1 MKVIVDSDRCEL
13 HGECMMAA
21 PEVFTIED
29 DKGSVTVLNPQPHEN
44 LRAAV
49 EEAAMMCPVAAIR
62 IED

>member
-1 MKVIVDSDRCEL
+1 MKVIVDSGRCEL

-21 PEVFTIED
+21 PDVFAIED
-29 DKGSVTVLNPQPHEN
+29 DADSVTVLNAQPDEH
-44 LRAAV
+44 LRSAV